1 MLIDESTNWKI
12 RLPITWRMREC
23 ARVFAEKQQT
33 FEKSIQ
39 VERNTLAVSV
49 VNAYLE
55 WQGYATDLAAGDSWN
70 VGTQLLG
77 DVADLMVEG
86 VGRIECRSVLP
97 GEEECHLPAETWYDR
112 VAYVV
117 VQLNVNR
124 NEAVLL
130 GFSPTFDPEDPVDR
144 LILKDLGS
152 VDELVSYFDRIEKG
166 YRELEKN
173 SSLEFEKIRQIW
185 TEQYSRLML
194 VAQLERI
201 YRNELPSKWRV
212 KGEKIISGRILESNI
227 IREKFNPEGTE
238 KTSREIRIEFQGVA
252 EKLLNQLVEAW
263 R

>member
-1 MLIDESTNWKI
+1 MLIDESESWKI
-12 RLPITWRMREC
+12 RLPVTWHMREC
-23 ARVFAEKQQT
+23 ARVFAERQQSL
-33 FEKSIQ
+33 EKAIQ

-55 WQGYATDLAAGDSWN
+55 WQGYATNLAAGDSWN
-70 VGTQLLG
+70 IGTQLLG

-86 VGRIECRSVLP
+86 VGRIECRPVLP
-97 GEEECHLPAETWYDR
+97 GEEECYLPAETWYDR

-166 YRELEKN
+166 YCELEKN
-173 SSLEFEKIRQIW
+173 SSLEFEKVRKIW
-185 TEQYSRLML
+185 TEHYSRLTL
-194 VAQLERI
+194 IAQLERI

-212 KGEKIISGRILESNI
+212 KGEKIISDRILESNI
-227 IREKFNPEGTE
+227 VRESFSSKGAE
-238 KTSREIRIEFQGVA
+238 KSNNGNRIELQSVA
-252 EKLLNQLVEAW
+252 EKLLNCLVEVW